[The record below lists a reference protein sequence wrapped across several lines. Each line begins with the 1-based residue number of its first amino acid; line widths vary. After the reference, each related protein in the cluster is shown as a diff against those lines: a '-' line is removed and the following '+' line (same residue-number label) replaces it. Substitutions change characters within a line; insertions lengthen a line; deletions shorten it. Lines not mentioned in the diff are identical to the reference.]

1 MVSGASLRQS
11 VFQLVLTAEQVELFY
26 SGVKNRVQV
35 TDERG
40 KTLNIP
46 WSALV
51 PFVTPLGVRGEFII
65 SYDENGKLEDLRR
78 KARS

>member
-65 SYDENGKLEDLRR
+65 FYDGNGKLKDLRR
-78 KARS
+78 RARI

>member
-65 SYDENGKLEDLRR
+65 FYDENGKLEDLRR